1 MAGRPRGRKIVL
13 RLLTNNSRERPGK
26 PSEWCGDMVV
36 HWRERRSFIGSV
48 DVGPVGAAVAAVAAL
63 VYAIKATGIF

>member
-36 HWRERRSFIGSV
+36 HWRER
-48 DVGPVGAAVAAVAAL
+48 
-63 VYAIKATGIF
+63 